1 VAIRFLLRAIG
12 EFVESAAKPL
22 YLQAPGRP
30 IGRVSGRQ
38 PDSSLRATRELCSTT
53 NQRRSRVA
61 YMAWSLRVRGS
72 PRLVSPEGT
81 GRHAQGAHGA
91 QAPGVRGFRLQIS
104 YDKLNRRIEISAT
117 ITEAVAGAL
126 QNEQDLPE
134 EVLTS
139 LEGT

>member
-1 VAIRFLLRAIG
+1 
-12 EFVESAAKPL
+12 
-22 YLQAPGRP
+22 
-30 IGRVSGRQ
+30 
-38 PDSSLRATRELCSTT
+38 
-53 NQRRSRVA
+53 
-61 YMAWSLRVRGS
+61 M
-72 PRLVSPEGT
+72 
-81 GRHAQGAHGA
+81 QGAHGA